1 MNLHRHLTMPLYLPA
16 MLLGIPAQASL
27 VLLPLYVLHLG
38 GSASVAAGIIGA
50 RALGMVVM
58 DVPAG
63 MMAARFGDK
72 NIMLFA
78 IAGLGLAHLAFALCG
93 EIVWLYVI
101 AFFYG
106 AGGSSF
112 LLGRMSYV
120 TDTLAVSQRGRVIA
134 MLAGSMRA
142 SALIGPALGAI
153 IAQQFGYDWAFF
165 AGSFLAFSSWFCVKY
180 FAEPE
185 TQKQDYVPLNRV
197 TRIATEHLYTF
208 ATAGTAAVLFMLL
221 RSARTVLV
229 PLIGSAISLDTQT
242 IGIIVS
248 ISAVIDVVMFY
259 PAGVMMDKYGR
270 RFTAIPSSILF
281 TIALSLLSLT
291 QGFWSLLAVSVFLGF
306 ANGLSTGIVMTLGT
320 DLAPPHQR
328 AAFLGLWR
336 LLTDLGTAAGPVV
349 VGAVAVIAP
358 LGVAALAV
366 GGIGAVGCFVVY
378 HYVEETITK
387 A

>member
-1 MNLHRHLTMPLYLPA
+1 MNLHRRLTMPLYLPA
-16 MLLGIPAQASL
+16 MLLGIPAQSSL

-50 RALGMVVM
+50 RALGMVIM
-58 DVPAG
+58 DVPVG
-63 MMAARFGDK
+63 MLAARFGDK
-72 NIMLFA
+72 KIMLLA
-78 IAGLGLAHLAFALCG
+78 IAGVALAHLSFALCG
-93 EIVWLYVI
+93 DIQWLYVI

-120 TDTLAVSQRGRVIA
+120 TDTLVASERGRVIA
-134 MLAGSMRA
+134 ILAGSMRV

-153 IAQQFGYDWAFF
+153 IAQQFGYDIAFF
-165 AGSFLAFSSWFCVKY
+165 AGFFLAFASWFCVKH

-185 TQKQDYVPLNRV
+185 TQKQNYVPFKMV
-197 TRIATEHLYTF
+197 GRIAAEHRHIF

-229 PLIGSAISLDTQT
+229 PLIGAAISLDIQT

-248 ISAVIDVVMFY
+248 ISAAIDVAMFY

-281 TIALSLLSLT
+281 TIALSLLSLA
-291 QGFWSLLAVSVFLGF
+291 QGFWTLLAVSIFLGF

-328 AAFLGLWR
+328 SAFLGLWR
-336 LLTDLGTAAGPVV
+336 LLTDLGTSAGPVV
-349 VGAVAVIAP
+349 VGTVAGIAP

-366 GGIGAVGCFVVY
+366 AGIGAVGCFVVY
-378 HYVEETITK
+378 HYVEETMTK